1 MADLDAIVSDLVELA
16 SIPAPTGDEGAR
28 TAWLERRLAAA
39 AGTRARDAAGSLVWR
54 GAQGRPAVA
63 VLAHVD
69 TVFPADVPHAPRREG
84 DALVGPGIGDNAA
97 AVVVCV
103 HVVEALLAADPGLPL
118 AVAFTVGE
126 EGLGNLRGAR
136 EAVRGLAP
144 ETVIA
149 LEGHGIEQVLVD
161 AVGSVRAR
169 VVARGPGGHS
179 WADRGRPS
187 AVHALLELGAALVRL
202 GTREA
207 PVNVG
212 SIAGGG
218 AVNAIA
224 ESAELVVERRAL
236 DEQPLVAFLGE
247 LERLAAVAPLEVS
260 VDVVGRREAGRL
272 PRDAA
277 LLRVV
282 EQARA
287 DLGLETVLGAGS
299 TDANAAIAAG
309 IPALTLGVTSGTSM
323 HTPEERIRIEPL
335 ALGARQLELVLRRLL
350 AGARP

>member
-1 MADLDAIVSDLVELA
+1 MPVLDAIVRDLVELA

-28 TAWLERRLAAA
+28 LAWLERRLASA
-39 AGTRARDAAGSLVWR
+39 AGTRERDAAGSLVWR
-54 GAQGRPAVA
+54 GAPGRPAVA

-69 TVFPADVPHAPRREG
+69 TVFPADVPHAPRRDG
-84 DALVGPGIGDNAA
+84 DALVGPGVGDNAA
-97 AVVVCV
+97 AVAVCV
-103 HVVEALLAADPGLPL
+103 HVVEELLAADPGLPL
-118 AVAFTVGE
+118 AAVCTVGE

-136 EAVRGLAP
+136 EAVRSLRPDA
-144 ETVIA
+144 VIA

-187 AVHALLELGAALVRL
+187 AIHALLELGAALVRL
-202 GTREA
+202 GDREA

-236 DEQPLVAFLGE
+236 DEPPLVSFLAE
-247 LERLAAVAPLEVS
+247 LERLAAAAPLDVAVE
-260 VDVVGRREAGRL
+260 VVGRREAGRL
-272 PRDAA
+272 PRDAR

-282 EQARA
+282 EAARGE
-287 DLGLETVLGAGS
+287 LGLELVLGAGS

-309 IPALTLGVTSGTSM
+309 IPAVTLGVTSGTGM
-323 HTPEERIRIEPL
+323 HTPGERIRVEPL
-335 ALGARQLELVLRRLL
+335 ALGARQLALVLRRLL
-350 AGARP
+350 ADG